1 MLRNFECDL
10 CHKSFTHKGTYD
22 RHLKRQT
29 PCAPT
34 TLAITAN
41 ESENNSQC
49 RYCFKVL
56 SSYSNR
62 LRHEKNTRCKQFA
75 ATITALQTKVS
86 EQGLKIE
93 RMQTDKVKKLET
105 KIRELETMIKQGI
118 NPMQVITTNTTNIMN
133 TMNTINIFV
142 INKYGHEDLSHLTDS
157 QKLNNLRKIYM
168 SVPSFIL
175 LKHFDKDHPEN
186 SNVYVSNLKTPYAL
200 IYNGES
206 WVVTDRNKLLQEM
219 YDDNYCEVIHNY
231 KEMKA
236 QLDDKTIDAF
246 RRFLNDQDDDK
257 LISKMK
263 NDIKLILYNNR
274 DQVISIKNK

>member
-1 MLRNFECDL
+1 MLSCNVCSKTFSLRGN
-10 CHKSFTHKGTYD
+10 YNA
-22 RHLKRQT
+22 HLKRKK
-29 PCAPT
+29 PCYQYD
-34 TLAITAN
+34 
-41 ESENNSQC
+41 SQDNC
-49 RYCFKVL
+49 KYCLKKF
-56 SSYSNR
+56 SNKYNKT
-62 LRHEKNTRCKQFA
+62 RHETTCSKRVAEELLKPSADGKIQ
-75 ATITALQTKVS
+75 AL
-86 EQGLKIE
+86 ENKI
-93 RMQTDKVKKLET
+93 K
-105 KIRELETMIKQGI
+105 ELETMIKQGI
-118 NPMQVITTNTTNIMN
+118 NPIPSVITNTMTTNN
-133 TMNTINIFV
+133 TVIQNFFV

-168 SVPSFIL
+168 SIPSFIL

-200 IYNGES
+200 IYNGNS

-274 DQVISIKNK
+274 DQVIKLIK